1 MNWYANACTCNSF
14 SDGSIYSLFVG
25 LNDTCG
31 NQRLPTEQAMIFIQ
45 EVCAC
50 YFTNG
55 YTILKGVGADRGSSH
70 KIETTV
76 YIMAIEA
83 DEKTVFQVVEVLQ
96 KKFNQSEILV
106 EKNPT
111 QYMYVSR

>member
-1 MNWYANACTCNSF
+1 MRA
-14 SDGSIYSLFVG
+14 
-25 LNDTCG
+25 
-31 NQRLPTEQAMIFIQ
+31 
-45 EVCAC
+45 
-50 YFTNG
+50 
-55 YTILKGVGADRGSSH
+55 KGVGADRESSH

-96 KKFNQSEILV
+96 KKFNQREILV

-111 QYMYVSR
+111 QICT

>member
-1 MNWYANACTCNSF
+1 MRA
-14 SDGSIYSLFVG
+14 
-25 LNDTCG
+25 
-31 NQRLPTEQAMIFIQ
+31 
-45 EVCAC
+45 
-50 YFTNG
+50 
-55 YTILKGVGADRGSSH
+55 KGVGADRGSSH
-70 KIETTV
+70 KSETTV

-111 QYMYVSR
+111 QICT